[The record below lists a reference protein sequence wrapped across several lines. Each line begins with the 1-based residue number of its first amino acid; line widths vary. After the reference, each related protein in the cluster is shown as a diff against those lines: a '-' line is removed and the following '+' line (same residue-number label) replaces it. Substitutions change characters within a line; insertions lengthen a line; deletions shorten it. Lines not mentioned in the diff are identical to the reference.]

1 VGPGFF
7 PLDEELQLLPGHF
20 SPYLREA
27 IVRLGT
33 WLPFERVPEALQFF
47 TRVQISADTARRV
60 TQQAGRALEA
70 VEAAEVEQLERDL
83 PPPPAGPALQ
93 QLSVDGAMVPLVHGQ
108 WAEVKTLAVGTVETR
123 AGVPHAT
130 ALSYFSRRAEA
141 GEFTRLALGEL
152 HRRGTETAG
161 VVCAVQDGAE
171 WLQSFVEHHCP
182 AAVRILD
189 FPHAAEHLSLAAQA
203 VWGPGSAV
211 ASEWLGLQLHEL
223 KYGDPDRVLAG
234 LHQLPTSEATD
245 AQAAAQTVAQV
256 TSYLEKR
263 RPQLDY
269 AAFQA
274 AGYPI
279 GSGLVESANKL
290 VVEARLKGSGMHWAP
305 ASINP
310 MVALRGAAC
319 SDRWAARWPQLT
331 DHLQAQRGA
340 RRAARHPRPQP
351 APPPRA
357 PDPSTRD
364 CPTSVALPPKGLM
377 HDGHPT
383 RYHPFH
389 RANLLPASSAKS

>member
-1 VGPGFF
+1 VEPGFS
-7 PLDEELQLLPGHF
+7 PLDEELRLLPGRF

-33 WLPFERVPEALQFF
+33 WMPFEQVPQALQFF
-47 TRVQISADTARRV
+47 TRVTISVDTARRL
-60 TQQAGRALEA
+60 TEQAGLALEA
-70 VEAAEVEQLERDL
+70 VETAEVEQLERDL
-83 PPPPAGPALQ
+83 PVPPPGPALQ

-108 WAEVKTLAVGTVETR
+108 WAEVKTLAVGVVETR

-130 ALSYFSRRAEA
+130 ARSYFSRRAEA

-152 HRRGTETAG
+152 HRRGTELAG

-171 WLQSFVEHHCP
+171 WLQGFVEHHCP
-182 AAVRILD
+182 DAVRILD
-189 FPHAAEHLSLAAQA
+189 FPHAAEHLSLAAHA
-203 VWGPGSAV
+203 VWGPGAAA
-211 ASEWLGLQLHEL
+211 ASEWLGCQLHEL
-223 KYGDPDRVLAG
+223 KHGDPDVVLAAVRA
-234 LHQLPTSEATD
+234 LPTVPAPAGAGE
-245 AQAAAQTVAQV
+245 TVAHV
-256 TSYLEKR
+256 GNYLEKR

-305 ASINP
+305 TSVNP

-319 SDRWAARWPQLT
+319 SDRWAERWPQVTERL
-331 DHLQAQRGA
+331 LQERALRRTARSPLPPAQ
-340 RRAARHPRPQP
+340 
-351 APPPRA
+351 PPPA
-357 PDPSTRD
+357 KLPSP
-364 CPTSVALPPKGLM
+364 PTPATPSIHLEPKGLM
-377 HDGHPT
+377 VDGHPT

-389 RANLLPASSAKS
+389 RANEFPLPAAKT